1 MFWNDFD
8 LMSWIVGLLISG
20 ALVLL
25 GYLMGRFGK
34 AWHKSGIPVIGK
46 LVVDGEEVYL
56 DLTGL
61 DSLEDVRKYPMV
73 SMSVLEVKPAEK
85 TAAKME

>member
-1 MFWNDFD
+1 MESIEWMR
-8 LMSWIVGLLISG
+8 LAIWIGL
-20 ALVLL
+20 LVLL
-25 GYLMGRFGK
+25 WIGGFVAGK
-34 AWHKSGIPVIGK
+34 FWSAWHKSGIPVIGK

-61 DSLEDVRKYPMV
+61 DSLEDVRKYHMV